1 MKLCGL
7 ASRRTPASLRER
19 EVLRRASRTPAG
31 AQSASSSP
39 HVAAAVLT
47 VLTTVLRPSQVVVTR
62 IHRRCTVAL
71 ADAPWFEGSDAGFRR
86 RSWSHWL
93 PVVEPR
99 ARAWQ

>member
-1 MKLCGL
+1 MTGTG
-7 ASRRTPASLRER
+7 RG
-19 EVLRRASRTPAG
+19 RAAESGGGVAVT
-31 AQSASSSP
+31 
-39 HVAAAVLT
+39 AAARGGT
-47 VLTTVLRPSQVVVTR
+47 VDQGDATR

-99 ARAWQ
+99 ARA